1 MASMAFSFD
10 KKAVKNAEK
19 LEAEKHEFL
28 LYSEEELEELL
39 DEKEK
44 KDNEET

>member
-1 MASMAFSFD
+1 MAFSFD

-28 LYSEEELEELL
+28 LYSKEELEELL